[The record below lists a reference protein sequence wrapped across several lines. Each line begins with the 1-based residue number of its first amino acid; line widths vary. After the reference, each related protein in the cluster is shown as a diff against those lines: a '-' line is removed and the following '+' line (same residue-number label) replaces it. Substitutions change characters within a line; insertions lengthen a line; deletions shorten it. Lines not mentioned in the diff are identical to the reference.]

1 MRTKPIYLM
10 KPLLSF
16 LLLLPAFSF
25 SQNSIIIFRTKN
37 TITIGT
43 DSYQAI
49 QSSNGAR
56 QVKNSPDARQNIYK
70 EGKFYFAFTGIV
82 TEKTIKAA
90 MESCREGK
98 TIPAILAL
106 FKEKRTKSFADE
118 MFNIKTYQ
126 TNYYNHAIVNRYVFS
141 VAFFGIENDTAK
153 AAKAEFYV
161 KDKIN
166 GGVSV
171 EINIH
176 KVPGKDNNSP
186 AVVILGQKDA
196 FNSRENFGENMI
208 NNPVKEIELLLR
220 KQIDKTPGNVSFPIQ
235 LMQIKPDAVVNSKKI
250 YS

>member
-10 KPLLSF
+10 KPLLQF
-16 LLLLPAFSF
+16 LLLLPAFAF

-43 DSYQAI
+43 DSYRSV
-49 QSSNGAR
+49 QSANGAR
-56 QVKNSPDARQNIYK
+56 QVKNSPDAHQNIFK
-70 EGKFYFAFTGIV
+70 EGNFYFAFTGLV
-82 TEKTIKAA
+82 TEKTINAA

-98 TIPAILAL
+98 TILAILAL
-106 FKEKRTKSFADE
+106 FKEKRTKTFADE

-126 TNYYNHAIVNRYVFS
+126 TNYYNHAIVNRYIFS

-186 AVVILGQKDA
+186 AVIILGQKDA

-220 KQIDKTPGNVSFPIQ
+220 KQIDKTPGTVSFPIQ
-235 LMQIKPDAVVNSKKI
+235 LMQIKPDAAVNSKKI